1 MDKYFLEID
10 RQYVKTGL
18 ISHIDLDIFAN
29 GVLLSKTMG
38 KRFKPATIEGRFEQL
53 EELLRRFRATPEA
66 IKLMDSTTHAVM
78 RGSIDVEQ
86 TDILMKFLND
96 RIKYGLILDD
106 FSNVMLLNHFIK
118 ENNHRDA
125 SKTGILMTL
134 QEEFQVPI
142 ATEMSLYATYNY
154 IMDQNAKDLP
164 WNPISEEVAA
174 EPEEEVKIRVEE
186 VENPDF
192 DDHFDL
198 VKKEHLLGKSLAYT
212 AKAQKLGDSVIQ
224 KSLCLLGKK
233 YRYQKC

>member
-1 MDKYFLEID
+1 
-10 RQYVKTGL
+10 
-18 ISHIDLDIFAN
+18 
-29 GVLLSKTMG
+29 
-38 KRFKPATIEGRFEQL
+38 
-53 EELLRRFRATPEA
+53 
-66 IKLMDSTTHAVM
+66 
-78 RGSIDVEQ
+78 
-86 TDILMKFLND
+86 
-96 RIKYGLILDD
+96 
-106 FSNVMLLNHFIK
+106 
-118 ENNHRDA
+118 
-125 SKTGILMTL
+125 MTL
-134 QEEFQVPI
+134 QEEFEVPI

-198 VKKEHLLGKSLAYT
+198 VKKEHLLGKSLVCT
-212 AKAQKLGDSVIQ
+212 ASAQEMGDSVIQ